1 MDPVEIELKFQ
12 VPAAAR
18 AAVQSAV
25 ATASAQTL
33 PLAAAYVDTADE
45 RLARAGLAL
54 RLRREGS
61 RWVQTLKGR
70 GDGLMTRLEHEVLLP
85 RGRPVLDP
93 QRHAGTAVGT
103 RLLALLADGAPL
115 HERYRTQMRRT
126 LRRVRS
132 GGASIE
138 LAFDRGSIVA
148 GTRRLPVC
156 ELEFE
161 LVAGPPQG
169 LLALAARWVQRH
181 GLWLDVRTKSE
192 RGHRLAL
199 GLDTVPAARV
209 RGAALAQLLPNA
221 AELAAGSGTAEHLR
235 LLRAALRRLQA
246 AQPGWDTLAQ
256 RLSARGDG
264 ATPAAAGAVLREPVF
279 TRAVLQALAAP
290 PQRAG
295 EAR

>member
-12 VPAAAR
+12 VPASAR
-18 AAVQSAV
+18 AAVQRAV

-33 PLAAAYVDTADE
+33 PLAASYVDTADE

-54 RLRREGS
+54 RLRREGR

-70 GDGLMTRLEHEVLLP
+70 GDGLMTRLEHELLLP
-85 RGRPVLDP
+85 PGRPQLDP
-93 QRHAGTAVGT
+93 QRHAGTAVGA
-103 RLLALLADGAPL
+103 RLLALLADGTPL
-115 HERYRTQMRRT
+115 QERYRTQMRRT
-126 LRRVRS
+126 RRRLRS

-138 LAFDRGSIVA
+138 LAFDSGSIVA

-161 LVAGPPQG
+161 LLAGPPQP

-199 GLDTVPAARV
+199 GLDVVPAVRAR
-209 RGAALAQLLPNA
+209 GNALAQLLPNA

-235 LLRAALRRLQA
+235 LLRAALRRLRA
-246 AQPGWDTLAQ
+246 TQPGWDVLAQ

-264 ATPAAAGAVLREPVF
+264 ATPATAGAVLREPGF
-279 TRAVLQALAAP
+279 TLAVLQALAAAAP
-290 PQRAG
+290 HGMVPR
-295 EAR
+295 